1 MAWDHRI
8 AQMLP
13 YIVWASAIVVTA
25 LTFGV
30 YAH

>member
-8 AQMLP
+8 AQVMP
-13 YIVWASAIVVTA
+13 YAVWLSALLVAA